1 MYQVSEAYRTKMLD
15 EVQTHRLIGKLDETI
30 NFSDSDVIGVSL
42 KNQCSDK
49 KVSLG
54 SVNIGVLKL
63 TFLKNLLDR
72 GDYLGK
78 EIDISDG
85 LLINNSDPENP
96 VYEDIPVGVFYIGEA
111 VWTAADMINV
121 TAYDCLSK
129 LDTPINLDQ
138 TTGSV
143 YSFCSYI
150 ALQTG
155 TTFGMTEQE
164 CLLLPNGGEII
175 SPYEENNM
183 ETWRDLLSAIAT
195 FIGGFAYADR
205 DGSWKLKTFS
215 SDPVLTIP
223 RDRRIRGSK
232 FSDFVSAFD
241 TISFVDI
248 QSETL
253 RIYGDR
259 LKLTM
264 NLGMNP
270 FLQYGTVGA
279 ISRRA
284 ENILNAVKNINYTPY
299 DVSGLPGFI
308 ALDLADVISFTDDYS
323 ESTSLGA
330 VMNLLWTYNKTVRI
344 QCFGENPNL
353 RNAQSKND
361 KDISGLISSSTK
373 NEISYF
379 NFANI
384 GELTIL
390 PEEEVSI
397 AELRFTS
404 TQKTTVKIMH
414 EFIFDMLADL
424 AEAGSYE
431 LHYYLDDELLPYKP
445 YERIGGLQGAAAGET
460 ELSICKDFFYILNDV
475 EPNIR
480 HKWEVKILTHG
491 ISETTIGVDHA
502 HITVEGQRLY
512 GEDFFDGFIE
522 AEDNLT
528 LIPFGYLVLKDITE
542 TVTVDVGISNE
553 AIQVTDQIT
562 MYSFSSMQIKP
573 MTDSVQIFM
582 EGGFYIAT
590 EDGKYLTTEDD
601 VRMITEE

>member
-30 NFSDSDVIGVSL
+30 NFTDSNVIGVSL

-111 VWTAADMINV
+111 VWTAADMISI

-129 LDTPINLDQ
+129 LDTPISLDQ

-195 FIGGFAYADR
+195 FIGGFAYAER

-215 SDPVLTIP
+215 SNPVLTIP

-248 QSETL
+248 QTETL
-253 RIYGDR
+253 RVYGDR

-361 KDISGLISSSTK
+361 KDISGLINNSTK
-373 NEISYF
+373 NEITYF

-404 TQKTTVKIMH
+404 SQRTTVKIMH
-414 EFIFDMLADL
+414 EFIFDMLVDL

-445 YERIGGLQGAAAGET
+445 YERIGGLQGASAGET
-460 ELSICKDFFYILNDV
+460 ELSICKDFFYILRDV

-528 LIPFGYLVLKDITE
+528 LIPFGYLVLRDITD
-542 TVTVDVGISNE
+542 TVNVNVGISNE
-553 AIQVTDQIT
+553 AIQVTEQIT

-573 MTDSVQIFM
+573 MTETVQIFM

>member
-1 MYQVSEAYRTKMLD
+1 MYTVSDEYKIKMLD
-15 EVQTHRLIGKLDETI
+15 QIQTHALSGTIGSI
-30 NFSDSDVIGVSL
+30 PFSGEDVIGVSYTN
-42 KNQCSDK
+42 KCTEK
-49 KVSLG
+49 KVSVG
-54 SVNIGVLKL
+54 GVNIGTLKL
-63 TFLKNLLDR
+63 TFLKDILNR
-72 GDYLGK
+72 GDYYGQT
-78 EIDISDG
+78 ITISDS
-85 LLINNSDPENP
+85 LLTGYDENEDPIWET
-96 VYEDIPVGVFYIGEA
+96 VPVGVFYVAEA
-111 VWTAADMINV
+111 VWTAAGMINV

-129 LDTPINLDQ
+129 LDDPLSLDQ

-164 CLLLPNGGEII
+164 CQALPNGGELI
-175 SPYEENNM
+175 SPYEESNM
-183 ETWRDLLSAIAT
+183 ETWRDLLSALAA
-195 FIGGFAYADR
+195 FIGGFVYADR
-205 DGSWKLKTFS
+205 DGSWKLKIFDT
-215 SDPVLTIP
+215 DPVITIP
-223 RDRRIRGSK
+223 KRRRMKGSK
-232 FSDFVSAFD
+232 FSDFESAFD

-253 RIYGDR
+253 KVYGDG

-264 NLGMNP
+264 SLEMNP

-279 ISRRA
+279 VSRRA
-284 ENILNAVKNINYTPY
+284 ENILGAVKNIKYTPY
-299 DVSGLPGFI
+299 DVSGLPAFI
-308 ALDLADVISFTDDYS
+308 ALDLGDVVAFSDDYAGD
-323 ESTSLGA
+323 TSYGA
-330 VMNLLWTYNKTVRI
+330 VMNFVWTYNKSMKI

-353 RNAQSKND
+353 RKAQSKND
-361 KDISGLISSSTK
+361 KDISGLINNSTK

-404 TQKTTVKIMH
+404 SQQTTVKIMH

-445 YERIGGLQGAAAGET
+445 YERIGGLQGATTGET
-460 ELSICKDFFYILNDV
+460 ELSICKDFFYILRDI

-522 AEDNLT
+522 AEDNIT
-528 LIPFGYLVLKDITE
+528 LIPFGYLALRDITD
-542 TVTVDVGISNE
+542 TVNVNVGISNE

-573 MTDSVQIFM
+573 MTETVQIFM
-582 EGGFYIAT
+582 EGGFYIVT

>member
-1 MYQVSEAYRTKMLD
+1 MYQVSEAYRIKMLD
-15 EVQTHRLIGKLDETI
+15 EVQTHRLNGKLDETI

-85 LLINNSDPENP
+85 LLINNSDPLNP

-129 LDTPINLDQ
+129 LDAPISLDQ

-164 CLLLPNGGEII
+164 CLLLPNGREII

-183 ETWRDLLSAIAT
+183 ETWRDLLSAIAA

-270 FLQYGTVGA
+270 FLQYGTLGA

-460 ELSICKDFFYILNDV
+460 ELSICKDFFYILKDV

-502 HITVEGQRLY
+502 HITVEGQKLY

-528 LIPFGYLVLKDITE
+528 LIPFGYLALKDVTE
-542 TVTVDVGISNE
+542 TVSIDANIPVTSID
-553 AIQVTDQIT
+553 VTDNIT

>member
-1 MYQVSEAYRTKMLD
+1 MYTVSDEYKIKMLD
-15 EVQTHRLIGKLDETI
+15 QIQTHALSGTIGSSP
-30 NFSDSDVIGVSL
+30 FSGEDVIGVSYTN
-42 KNQCSDK
+42 KCTEK
-49 KVSLG
+49 KVSVG

-85 LLINNSDPENP
+85 LLINNSDPLNP

-129 LDTPINLDQ
+129 LDTPISLDQ

-205 DGSWKLKTFS
+205 DGSWKLKIFGT
-215 SDPVLTIP
+215 DPVITIP
-223 RDRRIRGSK
+223 KRRRMNGSK
-232 FSDFVSAFD
+232 FSDFESAFD

-253 RIYGDR
+253 KVYGDG

-264 NLGMNP
+264 SLGMNP

-279 ISRRA
+279 VSRRA
-284 ENILNAVKNINYTPY
+284 ENILGAVKNIKYTPY
-299 DVSGLPGFI
+299 DVSGLPAFI
-308 ALDLADVISFTDDYS
+308 ALDLGDVVAFSDDYAGD
-323 ESTSLGA
+323 TSYGA
-330 VMNLLWTYNKTVRI
+330 VMNFVWTYNKSMKI

-353 RNAQSKND
+353 RKAQSKND
-361 KDISGLISSSTK
+361 KDISGLINNSTK
-373 NEISYF
+373 NEITYF

-404 TQKTTVKIMH
+404 SQQTTVKIMH

-445 YERIGGLQGAAAGET
+445 YERIGGLQGATAGET
-460 ELSICKDFFYILNDV
+460 ELSICKDFFYILRDV

-528 LIPFGYLVLKDITE
+528 LIPFGYLALKNITD
-542 TVTVDVGISNE
+542 TVNVDVGIPNE

-573 MTDSVQIFM
+573 MTESVQIFM

>member
-1 MYQVSEAYRTKMLD
+1 MYQVSEAYRIKMLD

-183 ETWRDLLSAIAT
+183 ETWRDLLSAIAA

-253 RIYGDR
+253 RVYGDR

-361 KDISGLISSSTK
+361 KNISGLINNSTK
-373 NEISYF
+373 NEITYY

-404 TQKTTVKIMH
+404 SQRTTVKIMH

-460 ELSICKDFFYILNDV
+460 ELSICKDFFYILRDV

-502 HITVEGQRLY
+502 HITIEGQRLY

-528 LIPFGYLVLKDITE
+528 LIPFGYLALKDITD
-542 TVTVDVGISNE
+542 TVNVNVGITNE
-553 AIQVTDQIT
+553 AIQVTEQIT

-573 MTDSVQIFM
+573 MTETVQIFM

>member
-1 MYQVSEAYRTKMLD
+1 MYTVSDEYKTKMLD
-15 EVQTHRLIGKLDETI
+15 QIQTHALSGTIGSI
-30 NFSDSDVIGVSL
+30 PFSGEDVIGVSYTN
-42 KNQCSDK
+42 KCTEK
-49 KVSLG
+49 KVSVG
-54 SVNIGVLKL
+54 GVNIGTLKL
-63 TFLKNLLDR
+63 TFLKDILNR
-72 GDYLGK
+72 GDYYGQT
-78 EIDISDG
+78 ITISDS
-85 LLINNSDPENP
+85 LLTGYDENEDPIWET
-96 VYEDIPVGVFYIGEA
+96 VPVGVFYVAEA
-111 VWTAADMINV
+111 VWTAAGMINV

-129 LDTPINLDQ
+129 LDDPLSLDQ

-164 CLLLPNGGEII
+164 CQDLPNGGELI
-175 SPYEENNM
+175 SPYEESNM
-183 ETWRDLLSAIAT
+183 ETWRDLLSALAS
-195 FIGGFAYADR
+195 FIGGFVYADR
-205 DGSWKLKTFS
+205 DGSWKLKIFGT
-215 SDPVLTIP
+215 DPVITIP
-223 RDRRIRGSK
+223 KRRRMNGSK
-232 FSDFVSAFD
+232 FSDFESAFD

-253 RIYGDR
+253 KVYGDG

-264 NLGMNP
+264 SLGMNP

-279 ISRRA
+279 VSRRA
-284 ENILNAVKNINYTPY
+284 ENILDAVKNIKYTPY
-299 DVSGLPGFI
+299 DVSGLPAFI
-308 ALDLADVISFTDDYS
+308 ALDLGDVVAFSDDYAGD
-323 ESTSLGA
+323 TSYGA
-330 VMNLLWTYNKTVRI
+330 VMNFVWTYNKSMKI

-353 RNAQSKND
+353 RKAQSKND
-361 KDISGLISSSTK
+361 KDISGLINNSAK

-379 NFANI
+379 NFVNI

-404 TQKTTVKIMH
+404 SQQTTVKIMH

-445 YERIGGLQGAAAGET
+445 YERIGGLQGATAGET
-460 ELSICKDFFYILNDV
+460 ELSICKDFFYILRDV

-502 HITVEGQRLY
+502 HITIEGQRLY

-528 LIPFGYLVLKDITE
+528 LIPFGYLALKDITE
-542 TVTVDVGISNE
+542 TVTVDVGIPNE

-573 MTDSVQIFM
+573 MTETVQIFM

>member
-15 EVQTHRLIGKLDETI
+15 EVQTHRLIGNLDETI

-78 EIDISDG
+78 EINISDG
-85 LLINNSDPENP
+85 LLINNSDPDNP

-111 VWTAADMINV
+111 VWTAADMISI

-129 LDTPINLDQ
+129 LDTPISLDQ

-215 SDPVLTIP
+215 TDPVLTIP

-241 TISFVDI
+241 TIAFVDI

-253 RIYGDR
+253 RVYGDR

-270 FLQYGTVGA
+270 FLQYGTAGA

-361 KDISGLISSSTK
+361 KDISGLISSSAK

-542 TVTVDVGISNE
+542 IVNVDVGIPNE
-553 AIQVTDQIT
+553 AIQITDQIT

-573 MTDSVQIFM
+573 MTETVQIFM

>member
-1 MYQVSEAYRTKMLD
+1 MYTVSDEYKIKMLD
-15 EVQTHRLIGKLDETI
+15 QIQTHALSGTIGSI
-30 NFSDSDVIGVSL
+30 PFSGEDVIGVSYTN
-42 KNQCSDK
+42 KCTEK
-49 KVSLG
+49 KVSVG
-54 SVNIGVLKL
+54 GVNIGTLKL
-63 TFLKNLLDR
+63 TFLKDILNR
-72 GDYLGK
+72 GDYYGQT
-78 EIDISDG
+78 ITISDS
-85 LLINNSDPENP
+85 LLTGYDENEDPIWET
-96 VYEDIPVGVFYIGEA
+96 VPVGVFYVAEA
-111 VWTAADMINV
+111 VWTAAGMINV

-129 LDTPINLDQ
+129 LDDPLSLDQ

-164 CLLLPNGGEII
+164 CQALPNGGELI
-175 SPYEENNM
+175 SPYEESNM
-183 ETWRDLLSAIAT
+183 ETWRDLLSALAA
-195 FIGGFAYADR
+195 FIGGFVYADR
-205 DGSWKLKTFS
+205 DGSWKLKIFDT
-215 SDPVLTIP
+215 DPVITIP
-223 RDRRIRGSK
+223 KRRRMKGSK
-232 FSDFVSAFD
+232 FSDFESAFD

-253 RIYGDR
+253 KVYGDG

-264 NLGMNP
+264 SLEMNP

-279 ISRRA
+279 VSRRA
-284 ENILNAVKNINYTPY
+284 ENILGAVKNIKYTPY
-299 DVSGLPGFI
+299 DVSGLPAFI
-308 ALDLADVISFTDDYS
+308 ALDLGDVVAFSDDYAGD
-323 ESTSLGA
+323 TSYGA
-330 VMNLLWTYNKTVRI
+330 VMNFVWTYNKSMKI

-353 RNAQSKND
+353 RKAQSKND
-361 KDISGLISSSTK
+361 KDISGLINNSTK

-404 TQKTTVKIMH
+404 SQQTTVKIMH

-445 YERIGGLQGAAAGET
+445 YERIGGLKGATTGET
-460 ELSICKDFFYILNDV
+460 ELSICKDFFYILRDI

-522 AEDNLT
+522 AEDNIT
-528 LIPFGYLVLKDITE
+528 LIPFGYLALRDITD
-542 TVTVDVGISNE
+542 TVNVNVGISNE

-573 MTDSVQIFM
+573 MTETVQIFM
-582 EGGFYIAT
+582 EGGFYIVT

>member
-78 EIDISDG
+78 EINISDG
-85 LLINNSDPENP
+85 LLINNSDPDNP

-129 LDTPINLDQ
+129 LDTPISLDQ

-248 QSETL
+248 QTETL
-253 RIYGDR
+253 RVYGDR

-361 KDISGLISSSTK
+361 KDISGLINNSTK
-373 NEISYF
+373 NEITYF

-404 TQKTTVKIMH
+404 SQRTTVKIMH

-460 ELSICKDFFYILNDV
+460 ELSICKDFFYILRDV

-528 LIPFGYLVLKDITE
+528 LIPFGYLALRDITD
-542 TVTVDVGISNE
+542 TVNVNVGISNE
-553 AIQVTDQIT
+553 AIQVTEQIT

-573 MTDSVQIFM
+573 MTETVQIFM

>member
-1 MYQVSEAYRTKMLD
+1 MYQVSEAYRIKMLD

-30 NFSDSDVIGVSL
+30 NFTDSDVIGVSL

-129 LDTPINLDQ
+129 LDTPISLDQ

-155 TTFGMTEQE
+155 TTFGMTEEE

-253 RIYGDR
+253 KVYGDR

-384 GELTIL
+384 EELTIL

-502 HITVEGQRLY
+502 HITVEGQKLY

-522 AEDNLT
+522 AKDNLT
-528 LIPFGYLVLKDITE
+528 LIPFGYLALKDITE
-542 TVTVDVGISNE
+542 TVNVNVGIPNE
-553 AIQVTDQIT
+553 AILVTDQIT

-573 MTDSVQIFM
+573 MTESVQIFM

>member
-1 MYQVSEAYRTKMLD
+1 MYQVSEAYRIKMLD

-78 EIDISDG
+78 EINISDG

-270 FLQYGTVGA
+270 FLQYGTIGA

-445 YERIGGLQGAAAGET
+445 YERIGGLQGATTGET
-460 ELSICKDFFYILNDV
+460 ELSICKDFFYILRDV

-528 LIPFGYLVLKDITE
+528 LIPFGYLALKDVTE
-542 TVTVDVGISNE
+542 TVSIDANIPVTSID
-553 AIQVTDQIT
+553 VTDNIT

-590 EDGKYLTTEDD
+590 EDGKYLTTEAD

>member
-1 MYQVSEAYRTKMLD
+1 MYTVSDEYKTKMLD
-15 EVQTHRLIGKLDETI
+15 QIQTHALSGTIGSI
-30 NFSDSDVIGVSL
+30 PFSGEDVIGVSYTN
-42 KNQCSDK
+42 KCTEK
-49 KVSLG
+49 KVSVG
-54 SVNIGVLKL
+54 GVNIGVLKL
-63 TFLKNLLDR
+63 TFLKDILNR
-72 GDYLGK
+72 GDYYGQT
-78 EIDISDG
+78 ITISDS
-85 LLINNSDPENP
+85 LLTGYDEDEDPIWET
-96 VYEDIPVGVFYIGEA
+96 VPVGVFYVAEA
-111 VWTAADMINV
+111 VWTAAGMINV

-129 LDTPINLDQ
+129 LDDPLSLDQ

-164 CLLLPNGGEII
+164 CQALPNGGELI
-175 SPYEENNM
+175 SPYEESNM
-183 ETWRDLLSAIAT
+183 ETWRDLLSALAA
-195 FIGGFAYADR
+195 FIGGFVYADR
-205 DGSWKLKTFS
+205 DGSWKLKIFDT
-215 SDPVLTIP
+215 DPVITIP
-223 RDRRIRGSK
+223 KRRRMNGSK
-232 FSDFVSAFD
+232 FSDFESAFD

-253 RIYGDR
+253 KVYGDG

-264 NLGMNP
+264 GLGMNP
-270 FLQYGTVGA
+270 FLQYGTMGA

-284 ENILNAVKNINYTPY
+284 ENILAAVKNIKYTPY
-299 DVSGLPGFI
+299 DASGLPAFI
-308 ALDLADVISFTDDYS
+308 ALDLGDVVAFSDDYAGD
-323 ESTSLGA
+323 TSYGA
-330 VMNLLWTYNKTVRI
+330 VMNFVWTYNKSMKI

-353 RNAQSKND
+353 RKAQSKND
-361 KDISGLISSSTK
+361 KDISGLINNSTK

-404 TQKTTVKIMH
+404 IQKTTVKIMH

-502 HITVEGQRLY
+502 HITVEGQKLY

-522 AEDNLT
+522 AKDDLT
-528 LIPFGYLVLKDITE
+528 LIPFGYLALKDITE
-542 TVTVDVGISNE
+542 TVNVDVGIPNE

-573 MTDSVQIFM
+573 MTESVQIFM

>member
-78 EIDISDG
+78 EVDISDG

-253 RIYGDR
+253 KVYGDG

-264 NLGMNP
+264 SLGMNP

-279 ISRRA
+279 VSRRA
-284 ENILNAVKNINYTPY
+284 ENILDAVKNIKYTPY

-361 KDISGLISSSTK
+361 KDISGLINNSTK
-373 NEISYF
+373 NEITYF

-404 TQKTTVKIMH
+404 SQRTTVKIMH

-460 ELSICKDFFYILNDV
+460 ELSICKDFFYILRDV

-528 LIPFGYLVLKDITE
+528 LIPFGYLALRDITD
-542 TVTVDVGISNE
+542 TVNVNVGISNE
-553 AIQVTDQIT
+553 AIQVTEQIT

-573 MTDSVQIFM
+573 MTETVQIFM

-590 EDGKYLTTEDD
+590 EDGKYLTTEND

>member
-1 MYQVSEAYRTKMLD
+1 MYQVSEAYRIKMLD

-129 LDTPINLDQ
+129 LDTPISLDQ

-253 RIYGDR
+253 RVYGDR

-361 KDISGLISSSTK
+361 KDISGLINNSTK
-373 NEISYF
+373 NEITYF

-528 LIPFGYLVLKDITE
+528 LIPFGYLALKDITE
-542 TVTVDVGISNE
+542 TVTVDVGIPNE

-573 MTDSVQIFM
+573 MTETVQIFM

>member
-49 KVSLG
+49 KVRLG

-129 LDTPINLDQ
+129 LDTPISLDQ

-253 RIYGDR
+253 RVYGDR

-445 YERIGGLQGAAAGET
+445 YERIGGLQGASAGET

-528 LIPFGYLVLKDITE
+528 LIPFGYLALKDITE
-542 TVTVDVGISNE
+542 TVNVDVGIPNE

-573 MTDSVQIFM
+573 MTETVQIFM

>member
-15 EVQTHRLIGKLDETI
+15 EVQTHRLIGNLDETI
-30 NFSDSDVIGVSL
+30 NFTDSDVIGVSL

-96 VYEDIPVGVFYIGEA
+96 IYEDIPVGVFYIGEA
-111 VWTAADMINV
+111 VWTAADMISV

-129 LDTPINLDQ
+129 LDDPINLDQ

-253 RIYGDR
+253 KVYGDR

-264 NLGMNP
+264 NLGLNP

-279 ISRRA
+279 INRRA

-361 KDISGLISSSTK
+361 KDISGLINNSTK

-528 LIPFGYLVLKDITE
+528 LIPFGYLALKDITE
-542 TVTVDVGISNE
+542 TVNVDVGIPNE

-573 MTDSVQIFM
+573 MTESVQIFM

-590 EDGKYLTTEDD
+590 EDGKYLTTEAD

>member
-1 MYQVSEAYRTKMLD
+1 MYTVSDEYKTKMLD
-15 EVQTHRLIGKLDETI
+15 QIQTHALSGTIGSI
-30 NFSDSDVIGVSL
+30 PFSGEDVIGVSYTN
-42 KNQCSDK
+42 KCTEK
-49 KVSLG
+49 KVSVG
-54 SVNIGVLKL
+54 GVNIGVLKL
-63 TFLKNLLDR
+63 TFLKDILNR
-72 GDYLGK
+72 GDYYGQT
-78 EIDISDG
+78 ITISDS
-85 LLINNSDPENP
+85 LLTGYDEDEEP
-96 VYEDIPVGVFYIGEA
+96 VWETVPVGVFYVAEA
-111 VWTAADMINV
+111 VWTAAGMINV

-129 LDTPINLDQ
+129 LDDPLSLDQ

-164 CLLLPNGGEII
+164 CQALPNGTELI
-175 SPYEENNM
+175 SPYEESNM
-183 ETWRDLLSAIAT
+183 ETWRDLLSALAA
-195 FIGGFAYADR
+195 FIGGFVYADR
-205 DGSWKLKTFS
+205 DGSWKMKNFGTE
-215 SDPVLTIP
+215 PVLTIP
-223 RDRRIRGSK
+223 KRRRMKGSK
-232 FSDFVSAFD
+232 FSDFESAFD

-253 RIYGDR
+253 KVYGDG

-264 NLGMNP
+264 SLGMNP
-270 FLQYGTVGA
+270 FLQYGTMGA

-299 DVSGLPGFI
+299 DASGLPAFI
-308 ALDLADVISFTDDYS
+308 ALDLGDVVAFSDDYS
-323 ESTSLGA
+323 GDTSYGA
-330 VMNLLWTYNKTVRI
+330 VMNLLWTYNKAMKI

-353 RNAQSKND
+353 RKAQSKND
-361 KDISGLISSSTK
+361 KDISGLINNSTK
-373 NEISYF
+373 NEVSYF

-384 GELTIL
+384 GEIAIG
-390 PEEEVSI
+390 PEQEVSI

-404 TQKTTVKIMH
+404 IQKTTVKIMH

-460 ELSICKDFFYILNDV
+460 ELSICKDFFYILRDV

-528 LIPFGYLVLKDITE
+528 LIPFGYLALKDITE
-542 TVTVDVGISNE
+542 TVNVDAGISNE
-553 AIQVTDQIT
+553 AIQVTDNIT

-601 VRMITEE
+601 TRLITEE

>member
-15 EVQTHRLIGKLDETI
+15 EVQTHRLIGKLNETI

-129 LDTPINLDQ
+129 LDTPISLDQ

-253 RIYGDR
+253 RVYGDR

-361 KDISGLISSSTK
+361 KDISGLINNSTK

-384 GELTIL
+384 GELTIG

-404 TQKTTVKIMH
+404 SQRTTVKIMH

-512 GEDFFDGFIE
+512 GEDYFDGFIE

-528 LIPFGYLVLKDITE
+528 LIPFGYLALRDITE
-542 TVTVDVGISNE
+542 TVNVNVGIPNE

-573 MTDSVQIFM
+573 MTESVQIFM

>member
-1 MYQVSEAYRTKMLD
+1 MYQVSEAYRIKMLD

-129 LDTPINLDQ
+129 LDTPISLDQ

-155 TTFGMTEQE
+155 TTFGMTEEE

-253 RIYGDR
+253 KVYGDR

-270 FLQYGTVGA
+270 FLQYGTVVA
-279 ISRRA
+279 INRRA

-528 LIPFGYLVLKDITE
+528 LIPFGYLALKDITE
-542 TVTVDVGISNE
+542 TVNVDVGIPNE
-553 AIQVTDQIT
+553 AIQVTEQIT

-573 MTDSVQIFM
+573 MTESVQIFM

>member
-30 NFSDSDVIGVSL
+30 NFTDSDVIGVSL

-361 KDISGLISSSTK
+361 KDISGLINNSTK

-404 TQKTTVKIMH
+404 SQKTTVKIMH

-528 LIPFGYLVLKDITE
+528 LIPFGYLALKDITD
-542 TVTVDVGISNE
+542 TVNVNVGITNE

-573 MTDSVQIFM
+573 MTETVQIFM

>member
-15 EVQTHRLIGKLDETI
+15 EVQTHRLVGKLDGSIDFTA
-30 NFSDSDVIGVSL
+30 DDVIGVSY

-78 EIDISDG
+78 QIVIYDG
-85 LLINNSDPENP
+85 LLIDNSDPDHP
-96 VYEDIPVGVFYIGEA
+96 VYEDIPVGVFYIAEA

-129 LDTPINLDQ
+129 LDNPLNLDQ

-143 YSFCSYI
+143 YSFCAYI

-164 CLLLPNGGEII
+164 CQALPNGTELI

-183 ETWRDLLSAIAT
+183 ETWRDLLSAIAA

-205 DGSWKLKTFS
+205 DGSWKLKTFG
-215 SDPVLTIP
+215 SDPAITIP
-223 RDRRIRGSK
+223 KDRRIKGSK
-232 FSDFVSAFD
+232 FSDFESAFD

-248 QSETL
+248 QTGTL
-253 RIYGDR
+253 KVYGNGQ
-259 LKLTM
+259 KLTM
-264 NLGMNP
+264 SLGMNP
-270 FLQYGTVGA
+270 FLQYGTITA
-279 ISRRA
+279 INRRA
-284 ENILNAVKNINYTPY
+284 ENILNAVKNIKYTPY
-299 DVSGLPGFI
+299 DVSALPAFI
-308 ALDLADVISFTDDYS
+308 ALDLADVVSFTDDYS
-323 ESTSLGA
+323 GETSYGA

-353 RNAQSKND
+353 RTAQSKND
-361 KDISGLISSSTK
+361 KDISGLINSSSK
-373 NEISYF
+373 NEITYY
-379 NFANI
+379 NYANI
-384 GELTIL
+384 DEITIH

-404 TQKTTVKIMH
+404 SQRTTVKIMH

-424 AEAGSYE
+424 AVAGSYE

-445 YERIGGLQGAAAGET
+445 YERIGGLQGASSGET
-460 ELSICKDFFYILNDV
+460 ETSICRDFFYILKDV

-480 HKWEVKILTHG
+480 HKWEVKLLTHG
-491 ISETTIGVDHA
+491 IETTIGIDHA

-512 GEDFFDGFIE
+512 GEEYFDGFID
-522 AEDNLT
+522 AEDYLT
-528 LIPFGYLVLKDITE
+528 VIPFGHLGVKEMVE
-542 TVTVDVGISNE
+542 TVSVNLTDAALMS
-553 AIQVTDQIT
+553 VTDQVPI
-562 MYSFSSMQIKP
+562 YSFSSMQIKS
-573 MTDSVQIFM
+573 MTETVQIFM

-601 VRMITEE
+601 IRLITEE